1 MAIWREYAPSQRTVI
16 GEVGTVS
23 TDEFSREAED
33 KNCQVKPC
41 AQAKFLLAN
50 PFLTCQHEL
59 GLSPPEKSGM
69 CGGGRERWICLSK
82 VIDGYTW
89 NKSILGSL
97 GESQLL

>member
-1 MAIWREYAPSQRTVI
+1 MTVAIWREYAPSQRTVI

-69 CGGGRERWICLSK
+69 CGGGRERWICLS
-82 VIDGYTW
+82 
-89 NKSILGSL
+89 
-97 GESQLL
+97 